1 MSSLPLAFQEQLAS
15 LQSALLEKHPRMPGL
30 LQEIHRALK
39 LQPENVTLMSEDE
52 IAIVVQGLQV
62 QTQTSLIK
70 TTIAK
75 KSPAKKTISVMDL

>member
-1 MSSLPLAFQEQLAS
+1 MSSLPVDFQEKLAS
-15 LQSALLEKHPRMPGL
+15 LQSAILERHPRMPGL

-70 TTIAK
+70 TAVAK
-75 KSPAKKTISVMDL
+75 KAAPKKAISVADL